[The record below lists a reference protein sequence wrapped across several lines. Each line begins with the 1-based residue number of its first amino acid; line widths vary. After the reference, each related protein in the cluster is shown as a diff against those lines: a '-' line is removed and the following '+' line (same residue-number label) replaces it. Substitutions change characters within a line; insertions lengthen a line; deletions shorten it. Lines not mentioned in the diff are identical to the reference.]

1 METSL
6 ALAEGAVIGVVQW
19 LKLLVEAASAAVIG
33 IGVFASFVRWSAGL
47 LKGQDE
53 AFGAARL
60 KLARYLALAL
70 ELALGADI
78 LATAIAPTWD
88 QIGKLA
94 AIAVIRTALNH
105 FLRRELEEPGRAPA
119 A

>member
-1 METSL
+1 MESGL
-6 ALAEGAVIGVVQW
+6 AGAESALILIVQW
-19 LKLLVEAASAAVIG
+19 LKLTVEAASAAVIG
-33 IGVFASFVRWSAGL
+33 IGVFASFARWSAGL
-47 LKGQDE
+47 VKGQDE

-105 FLRRELEEPGRAPA
+105 FLRRELEEPQRA
-119 A
+119 

>member
-1 METSL
+1 MEAGL
-6 ALAEGAVIGVVQW
+6 AGAEGAVIYVVQW
-19 LKLLVEAASAAVIG
+19 LKLGVEAASAAVIG
-33 IGVFASFVRWSAGL
+33 IGVIASFSLWSTGL
-47 LKGQDE
+47 LRGRDE
-53 AFGAARL
+53 AFGEARL

-105 FLRRELEEPGRAPA
+105 FLRRELEEPKRASA

>member
-1 METSL
+1 MESSL
-6 ALAEGAVIGVVQW
+6 ALAEGAVIAVVQW
-19 LKLLVEAASAAVIG
+19 LKLIVEAASAAVIG
-33 IGVFASFVRWSAGL
+33 IGVFASFARWSTGL
-47 LKGQDE
+47 LRGHDE
-53 AFGAARL
+53 AFGEARL

-105 FLRRELEEPGRAPA
+105 FLRRELEEPKPA
-119 A
+119 